1 MGPGSWHKCA
11 APGPN
16 GRDTVGMEGPVERV
30 RAHFDAIGDAE
41 WERLAASPRDRV
53 SFELHRRMLA
63 EFVRPG
69 DRVLEIG
76 AGPGRFTIEL
86 ARLGARVTVTDFS
99 PVQLA
104 SNERHIHDA
113 GYDDAV
119 EARFVLDVRDAAR
132 LQHNEYDAVVAYG
145 GPLSYVF
152 EDANDAFHQLL
163 YVTRA
168 EGVVLASVMS
178 TVGSFRYF
186 LPLALE
192 EAEQYGG
199 DVYDRVMATGD
210 LRAIPGS
217 HTCQMYRWRDI
228 GLITN
233 GAAGDIVAASASN
246 WMSLGDPDVL
256 AGIEADPERWQW
268 FVDWEARMCREPGA
282 LDGGTH
288 ILFAF
293 RKDPEP
299 ARGLW
304 GRATGRDKARWR
316 PVR

>member
-1 MGPGSWHKCA
+1 
-11 APGPN
+11 
-16 GRDTVGMEGPVERV
+16 MEDAVERV
-30 RAHFDAIGDAE
+30 RSHFDAVGEAE
-41 WERLAASPRDRV
+41 WDRLVASPRDRV
-53 SFELHRRMLA
+53 SFELHRRMLT

-86 ARLGARVTVTDFS
+86 ARLGARVTVTDIS

-104 SNERHIHDA
+104 SNERHVRDTGCA
-113 GYDDAV
+113 DAV
-119 EARFVLDVRDAAR
+119 EARFLLDVRDAAT
-132 LQHNEYDAVVAYG
+132 LGSAEYDAVVAYG

-152 EDANDAFHQLL
+152 EAANDAFRQLIH
-163 YVTRA
+163 VTRS

-178 TVGSFRYF
+178 TAGAFRYF

-192 EAEQYGG
+192 EAERFGG
-199 DVYDRVMATGD
+199 EVYDHVLATGD
-210 LRAIPGS
+210 LRAINGS
-217 HTCQMYRWRDI
+217 HTCQMYRWREIDS
-228 GLITN
+228 ITA
-233 GAAGDIVAASASN
+233 GARGEIVAASASN
-246 WMSLGDPDVL
+246 WMSLGDAEVV

-293 RKDPEP
+293 RKAPEP
-299 ARGLW
+299 ERGL
-304 GRATGRDKARWR
+304 
-316 PVR
+316 